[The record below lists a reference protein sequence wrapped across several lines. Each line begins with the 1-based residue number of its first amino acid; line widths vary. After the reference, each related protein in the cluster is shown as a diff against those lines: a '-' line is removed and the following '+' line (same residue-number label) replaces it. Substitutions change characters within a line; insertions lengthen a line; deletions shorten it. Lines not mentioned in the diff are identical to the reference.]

1 MKITTR
7 LALGFALLSGVM
19 LGAVGYQLSVVQSM
33 QEINQEVSLV
43 HLDAARRSVRLLQG
57 VEGVREFT
65 AKYVHTGDAGYRDQW
80 GEWETAAEEDLIP
93 LRAIELTGAADDA
106 RALLLEA
113 WAEYRDVAG
122 TLRSVGGGL
131 DASPENLDVLGQ
143 VETVLLRVRDH
154 TEELI
159 ALNEQAVVQRMA
171 EATAA
176 GEDAR
181 GIAWMAAGA
190 ALALALL
197 TWLFLYLSISG
208 PLRRLAGGTRE
219 LALGRFD
226 HRLSEEGGTELA
238 ELARDFNEM
247 ARKLGE
253 LEELK
258 QDFVSHVSHEL
269 KGPLAAIQE
278 TILVLLEELP
288 GPITDR
294 QGRLL
299 ELSRGSAERLSV
311 MIENLLEASRIEAGG
326 REYDPVRH
334 DLEPIVRS
342 VTEESEP
349 LAEDRSLRL
358 VTSIRSSDSRL
369 VCDGDR
375 IREVVSNLV
384 GNAIKFSPSGG
395 RVRVTV
401 GSCEHAP
408 DGLPEVWRGSMPRGA
423 GPFLLLSVEDE
434 GPGVPEGHREAIF
447 EKFHQ
452 VDRTRRIQ
460 GQGVGLGL
468 AISRGIVEAHEGAI
482 WVEPR
487 SEGGSAFRV
496 LIPVEPPRWR
506 ELDLETAHPASGEPS
521 SPAAEPS
528 TDPTHG
534 RKGTAQVQITAGS
547 PRSEVPE

>member
-19 LGAVGYQLSVVQSM
+19 LGAVGYQLSVVQSL
-33 QEINQEVSLV
+33 QRINEDVSLV
-43 HLDAARRSVRLLQG
+43 HLDAARLSVRLLQG
-57 VEGVREFT
+57 VEGVREFS
-65 AKYVHTGDAGYRDQW
+65 AKYVAMGDTGYRDQW
-80 GEWETAAEEDLIP
+80 TEWEASVEEDLLPLRRIELSGAAEEERERLI
-93 LRAIELTGAADDA
+93 ASWAD
-106 RALLLEA
+106 
-113 WAEYRDVAG
+113 YRDAAG
-122 TLRSVGGGL
+122 ALRSVGGGL
-131 DASPENLDVLGQ
+131 EGSPQNIEALGEVESVLF
-143 VETVLLRVRDH
+143 RVRDH

-159 ALNEQAVVQRMA
+159 ALNEERVVERMA

-176 GEDAR
+176 GDDAR
-181 GIAWMAAGA
+181 SVAWLAAGA
-190 ALALALL
+190 ALVLALL

-219 LALGRFD
+219 LAQGRFH

-238 ELARDFNEM
+238 ALARDFNEM

-253 LEELK
+253 LEDLK

-288 GPITDR
+288 GPLSER
-294 QGRLL
+294 QRHLL
-299 ELSRGSAERLSV
+299 ELSRGSADRLSV

-334 DLEPIVRS
+334 DVETIIRS
-342 VTEESEP
+342 LVAESEP
-349 LAEDRSLRL
+349 LADERGLRL
-358 VTSIRSSDSRL
+358 TTSIRSSNTAL
-369 VCDGDR
+369 ICDADR
-375 IREVVSNLV
+375 VREVVSNLV

-401 GSCEHAP
+401 GRCDAPP
-408 DGLPEVWRGSMPRGA
+408 DGLPPDWHEVADR

-452 VDRTRRIQ
+452 VDRSRRIQ

-468 AISRGIVEAHEGAI
+468 AISRGIVEAHQGAI

-487 SEGGSAFRV
+487 GGGGSAFRV
-496 LIPVEPPRWR
+496 LLPVEPPRWR
-506 ELDLETAHPASGEPS
+506 DRDLETAHPDLEDASEGIDTTEPAS
-521 SPAAEPS
+521 
-528 TDPTHG
+528 
-534 RKGTAQVQITAGS
+534 V
-547 PRSEVPE
+547 PRSEAPA